1 MKKITRNILL
11 ISISILVALFFYG
24 KQNIGNDRQSF
35 REIVSL
41 AGVGDVSTAFI
52 KMEERKSFSNP
63 ILNFLF
69 IKDGRKKCMLVLF
82 QKKKCLKILL
92 EIK

>member
-69 IKDGRKKCMLVLF
+69 IKDGRKNVCSFCFKRRNV
-82 QKKKCLKILL
+82 
-92 EIK
+92 